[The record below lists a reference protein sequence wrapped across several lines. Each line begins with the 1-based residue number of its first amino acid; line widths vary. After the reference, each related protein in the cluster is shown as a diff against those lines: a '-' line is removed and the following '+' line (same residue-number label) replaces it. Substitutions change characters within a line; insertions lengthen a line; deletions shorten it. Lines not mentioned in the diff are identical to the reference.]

1 MLGGTMTA
9 AVTGA
14 RTPAR
19 ERLTRDRVL
28 QAALEFTDAHG
39 LAELSMPKLGAK
51 LGVKGMSL
59 YSHVDSKD
67 GLLDGI
73 VEILSAE
80 AEMPPAAGL
89 DWRGAPPPPPPAPPP
104 GEPPPPPP
112 PAPPVR
118 PEVTAPPPP
127 PGARAPLPA
136 AR

>member
-1 MLGGTMTA
+1 MPGGNMTTVVA
-9 AVTGA
+9 STRPA
-14 RTPAR
+14 AR

-28 QAALEFTDAHG
+28 RAALEFTDAHG

-59 YSHVDSKD
+59 YSHVDGKD

-89 DWRGAPPPPPPAPPP
+89 DWRGALRPPAPAPRAGVPPPPAP
-104 GEPPPPPP
+104 G
-112 PAPPVR
+112 
-118 PEVTAPPPP
+118 PP
-127 PGARAPLPA
+127 PGGPQGMSPPPRGVPRPHP
-136 AR
+136 

>member
-67 GLLDGI
+67 ALLDGI

-80 AEMPPAAGL
+80 AEMPAAAGL
-89 DWRGAPPPPPPAPPP
+89 DWRDAPRRLARPLRAGVRPPPAPPP
-104 GEPPPPPP
+104 P
-112 PAPPVR
+112 R
-118 PEVTAPPPP
+118 SDKHT
-127 PGARAPLPA
+127 PL
-136 AR
+136 

>member
-1 MLGGTMTA
+1 MLGGNMTA
-9 AVTGA
+9 VVASTRPA
-14 RTPAR
+14 AR

-28 QAALEFTDAHG
+28 RAALEFTDAHG

-59 YSHVDSKD
+59 YSHVDGKD

-89 DWRGAPPPPPPAPPP
+89 DWRDAPRRPALSPRAGVRPPPAP
-104 GEPPPPPP
+104 
-112 PAPPVR
+112 APPL
-118 PEVTAPPPP
+118 VTPPVMPTP
-127 PGARAPLPA
+127 H
-136 AR
+136 